1 MANRNLLVVA
11 LALAGT
17 ATGVTSVT
25 AGDVVVQSGYCAASL
40 SLQQVA
46 NAGIARIREIRGD
59 NLHRRYVGKMKWQGE
74 TMVVGAEVHLFTCEL
89 TSIIAPVTR
98 DTPIYGR
105 YVGSW

>member
-1 MANRNLLVVA
+1 MAIRNALIVA

-17 ATGVTSVT
+17 ATGIAGVT

-46 NAGIARIREIRGD
+46 NAGITRIREIRGD
-59 NLHRRYVGKMKWQGE
+59 KLHRRYVGKMKWQGE

-89 TSIIAPVTR
+89 TNIVAPVTR
-98 DTPIYGR
+98 DTPVYGR
-105 YVGSW
+105 YAGSW